1 MMTKKYDVSFEYQ
14 LPINFLAK
22 PAGFY
27 CCPFK
32 IGENQ
37 LFSVVFTT
45 FAAEIFD
52 VARKLIS
59 KKLI

>member
-45 FAAEIFD
+45 FAAAEGD
-52 VARKLIS
+52 R
-59 KKLI
+59 